1 MITQTQLVRRLLHA
15 LRQLD
20 KAQDF
25 LGYHDCFDAKE
36 LNNADDSL
44 LRGRNVIR
52 SILDRLDPA
61 ELQRYDRKVAER
73 VARQAAQARAS
84 GRLPPHALTLGEIQQ
99 RLHEMGS

>member
-1 MITQTQLVRRLLHA
+1 MITQTQLVRRLFHA

-25 LGYHDCFDAKE
+25 LGCHDCFDAKE

-52 SILDRLDPA
+52 LILNRLDPA
-61 ELQRYDRKVAER
+61 ELQHYDRKIAER
-73 VARQAAQARAS
+73 VARQADQARAS
-84 GRLPPHALTLGEIQQ
+84 GRLPPHALTIGEIQQ